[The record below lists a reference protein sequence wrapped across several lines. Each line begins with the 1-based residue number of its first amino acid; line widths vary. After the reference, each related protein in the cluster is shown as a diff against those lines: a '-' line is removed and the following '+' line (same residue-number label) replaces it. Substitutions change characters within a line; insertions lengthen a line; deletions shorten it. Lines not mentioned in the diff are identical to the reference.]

1 MLDLILATLAMMGLT
16 FAIGFVVAAIIKLI
30 AAVADYFDFYN
41 THSEALARL
50 QSMRKLRR
58 RIAKRV
64 SEELLREYYDDER
77 EDFEN
82 GENRNRYPKM
92 YSGYYSETSRGVSE
106 KDLVDYYYPEDTQM
120 IYLRK
125 KGKMMRKNESERTNS
140 KFE

>member
-77 EDFEN
+77 EDFES

-120 IYLRK
+120 I
-125 KGKMMRKNESERTNS
+125 
-140 KFE
+140 